1 MEAIFLAAAGIYP
14 KSERVRVRR
23 LLDYGGSDMNE
34 DIWIGKAIVV
44 SVLVMAFFSVLFF
57 YIVDT
62 WVESILALVLAIG
75 LFHMTAV
82 LALYYKAESRANA
95 IERVLPNFLML
106 ISANLNSGMSPFEA
120 FRKSSR
126 PEFGILKDEVDRV
139 VARTLSGEPFSESIK
154 KMSRYV
160 RSPILKN
167 VTELFTEGM
176 VSGAPLAALLS
187 DISNDI
193 TENLDLSGEIVTK
206 SKSYILFIAFIVVF
220 GGPLLSSVSI
230 HFIRT
235 ITDITAEIT
244 KEIPDISYVGGMTF
258 GQLTLSADFLY
269 SVTIINLAITSLI
282 ASWLMAVI
290 VRGDDRYFL
299 KYFIIL
305 LPACQIMFILLDA
318 VVGLL
323 L

>member
-1 MEAIFLAAAGIYP
+1 M
-14 KSERVRVRR
+14 
-23 LLDYGGSDMNE
+23 
-34 DIWIGKAIVV
+34 
-44 SVLVMAFFSVLFF
+44 
-57 YIVDT
+57 
-62 WVESILALVLAIG
+62 
-75 LFHMTAV
+75 
-82 LALYYKAESRANA
+82 
-95 IERVLPNFLML
+95 
-106 ISANLNSGMSPFEA
+106 
-120 FRKSSR
+120 
-126 PEFGILKDEVDRV
+126 
-139 VARTLSGEPFSESIK
+139 
-154 KMSRYV
+154 
-160 RSPILKN
+160 
-167 VTELFTEGM
+167 
-176 VSGAPLAALLS
+176 
-187 DISNDI
+187 
-193 TENLDLSGEIVTK
+193 
-206 SKSYILFIAFIVVF
+206 
-220 GGPLLSSVSI
+220 SSVSI